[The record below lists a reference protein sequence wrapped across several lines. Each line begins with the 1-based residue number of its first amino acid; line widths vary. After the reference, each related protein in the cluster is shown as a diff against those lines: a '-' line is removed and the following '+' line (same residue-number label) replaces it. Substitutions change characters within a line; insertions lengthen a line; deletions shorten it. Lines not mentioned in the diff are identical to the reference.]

1 MTPVIEVRNLSHAY
15 ADGRPALTGV
25 SFTAHAGERIAL
37 VGPNGAGKST
47 LFLRLCGVLPGRAG
61 QATVAG
67 LDPADRAT
75 RFLLPAKVGVVF
87 QNPDDQLFAPTLRED
102 VMFGPMNLGQTPKAA
117 EAAALAALAL
127 VGLPDLAD
135 RPPHRLSGGEKR
147 RAALAGV
154 LAMNPE
160 VLLLDEP
167 TVFLDPRGRREL
179 LTLLMGLPGTQV
191 VATHDLAFVK
201 ALCPRTVVLDAGR
214 VAADGPT
221 ADLFADA
228 ALLERHGLAGP

>member
-15 ADGRPALTGV
+15 ADGRPALVGV
-25 SFTAHAGERIAL
+25 SLAVNAGERIAL

-61 QATVAG
+61 EAAVAG

-75 RFLLPAKVGVVF
+75 RLLLPGKVGVVF
-87 QNPDDQLFAPTLRED
+87 QNPDDQLFAATLRED
-102 VMFGPMNLGQTPKAA
+102 VMFGPLNLGQTPKAA
-117 EAAALAALAL
+117 ESAALAALAQA
-127 VGLPDLAD
+127 GLPDLAD
-135 RPPHRLSGGEKR
+135 RPPYQLSGGEKR

-154 LAMNPE
+154 LAMNPA
-160 VLLLDEP
+160 VFLLDEP

-179 LTLLMGLPGTQV
+179 LVMLAGLPGTQV
-191 VATHDLAFVK
+191 VATHDLAFVR

-214 VAADGPT
+214 VVADGPT
-221 ADLFADA
+221 AAVFADA